1 LFFSRLRPTLSSHSY
16 SFTTSSTSITTSPS
30 SR

>member
-16 SFTTSSTSITTSPS
+16 LFTTSLTSITKNPS